1 MPPFP
6 HFPSLHVRTRFVKE
20 ILAQTQ
26 LFPVYWSVLAVVILI
41 GDYAAGPTIQFP
53 ILYLIPVSLASWYSG
68 FSWGLAFVVTMPL
81 IRLYF
86 SGMLWAIHPTIFD
99 ASINTIIRILVLGG
113 MAFLVSRTAGQT
125 RALAKRVNVLEG
137 VLPIC
142 SFCKKIRD
150 QNNTW
155 QPLEQFITD
164 RSNAQFTHGF
174 CPDCGQR
181 HYGGFFKMGDRP
193 TKES

>member
-1 MPPFP
+1 MA
-6 HFPSLHVRTRFVKE
+6 L
-20 ILAQTQ
+20 
-26 LFPVYWSVLAVVILI
+26 VILI
-41 GDYAAGPTIQFP
+41 GDYVTGPTIQFP

-68 FSWGLAFVVTMPL
+68 FSWGLTFAVTMPL

-86 SGMLWAIHPTIFD
+86 YGMLWPIPLTTFD

-113 MAFLVSRTAGQT
+113 MAFLVNRTAMQT
-125 RALAKRVNVLEG
+125 QALAKRVNVLEG
-137 VLPIC
+137 FLPIC

-174 CPDCGQR
+174 CPECGQR
-181 HYGGFFKMGDRP
+181 HYGDFLKMGERA